1 LAADPGAASRA
12 LAWDACLNARDL
24 GGLTTTSGRR
34 VRRGAL
40 ARSDQLCRLSDRG
53 RTAFLEHGIRTV
65 IDLRTPKEIERDP
78 DPPWQ
83 EHGIDYL
90 LISQQD
96 EQLWK
101 DLDGVARTR
110 AERDCAVIDRRAP
123 QIVAMV
129 RAVANAAPG
138 GVLIHCL
145 AGKDRTGIAVA
156 VLLSLVGVDDEQIA
170 ADYALS
176 EAALADELATALA
189 AAPDEEARAKIMGSY
204 DARAETMLTTLAH
217 LRERHG
223 GAEAYLVRAGLS
235 SPDIRRIRERLL
247 ETRSSS

>member
-1 LAADPGAASRA
+1 MAASPGPASRA

-24 GGLTTTSGRR
+24 GGLATADGRR

-40 ARSDQLCRLSDRG
+40 ARSDQLCRLSERG
-53 RTAFLEHGIRTV
+53 RSAFLEHGIRTV
-65 IDLRTPKEIERDP
+65 VDLRTPAEIARDP
-78 DPPWQ
+78 DPVWE

-90 LISQQD
+90 HIPQQD

-110 AERDCAVIDRRAP
+110 AERDSAVIDRRAP
-123 QIVAMV
+123 QIVAMM
-129 RAVANAAPG
+129 RAVANARPG

-156 VLLSLVGVDDEQIA
+156 LLLGLIGVDDEQIA

-176 EAALADELATALA
+176 EAALAEELATALA
-189 AAPDEEARAKIMGSY
+189 AAPDEEARAKLIRGY
-204 DARAETMLTTLAH
+204 DARAETMLATLAH
-217 LRERHG
+217 LRTRHG
-223 GAEAYLVRAGLS
+223 GAAAYLARAGLS
-235 SPDIRRIRERLL
+235 AADAARIRDRLL
-247 ETRSSS
+247 D